1 MSDSVTKWHELNE
14 EGWWTQNPQVRVK
27 IDEKIALELADEK
40 LKEIKWL
47 IEEYHYNMYAL
58 GIDAADLIHKIN
70 EVINKIK

>member
-14 EGWWTQNPQVRVK
+14 EGWWTRNPDVRVK

-47 IEEYHYNMYAL
+47 IEEYHYNM
-58 GIDAADLIHKIN
+58 DTADLIHKIN

>member
-14 EGWWTQNPQVRVK
+14 EGWWTRSPDVRVK

-47 IEEYHYNMYAL
+47 IEEYHYNM
-58 GIDAADLIHKIN
+58 DAADLIHKIN